1 MYIAS
6 SLKCKPSKDQNER
19 IENILL
25 HLGLSE
31 ARNTKAIQLSGGQ
44 RKRLAIAQELINNP
58 PLMFFDEPTSGL
70 DSQVRNRNCL
80 FRSREVNFLKSPKF
94 KLNSHITKRT
104 HSHIT
109 RGDWSPNIFKITYY
123 TLVSSYSTLR
133 VRSFKFETIGYVT
146 KLKNF

>member
-1 MYIAS
+1 MDQFNIGENIQESLYIAS

-70 DSQVRNRNCL
+70 DSQVRNRD
-80 FRSREVNFLKSPKF
+80 
-94 KLNSHITKRT
+94 T
-104 HSHIT
+104 
-109 RGDWSPNIFKITYY
+109 
-123 TLVSSYSTLR
+123 
-133 VRSFKFETIGYVT
+133 
-146 KLKNF
+146 

>member
-1 MYIAS
+1 MNVTYKLYDITSYFKESLYIAS

-70 DSQVRNRNCL
+70 DSQVCMGGTTL
-80 FRSREVNFLKSPKF
+80 DCKHWLWVE
-94 KLNSHITKRT
+94 T
-104 HSHIT
+104 H
-109 RGDWSPNIFKITYY
+109 
-123 TLVSSYSTLR
+123 
-133 VRSFKFETIGYVT
+133 
-146 KLKNF
+146 

>member
-70 DSQVRNRNCL
+70 DSQVRNRDTCSWKGQL
-80 FRSREVNFLKSPKF
+80 ERTRRSKVSLRLKTS
-94 KLNSHITKRT
+94 
-104 HSHIT
+104 
-109 RGDWSPNIFKITYY
+109 D
-123 TLVSSYSTLR
+123 
-133 VRSFKFETIGYVT
+133 
-146 KLKNF
+146 

>member
-80 FRSREVNFLKSPKF
+80 FRTVRIAPVPTEKYEPVLTRLVLGFTDQSQIKTLFRP
-94 KLNSHITKRT
+94 HIR
-104 HSHIT
+104 
-109 RGDWSPNIFKITYY
+109 
-123 TLVSSYSTLR
+123 L
-133 VRSFKFETIGYVT
+133 
-146 KLKNF
+146 

>member
-70 DSQVRNRNCL
+70 DSQVRNGL
-80 FRSREVNFLKSPKF
+80 EREVGKNAKLESTERSCKVFCDLKVLTDTGNFL
-94 KLNSHITKRT
+94 TAM
-104 HSHIT
+104 
-109 RGDWSPNIFKITYY
+109 
-123 TLVSSYSTLR
+123 VSFQLHWFFPS
-133 VRSFKFETIGYVT
+133 
-146 KLKNF
+146 

>member
-6 SLKCKPSKDQNER
+6 SLKCKPSKDQDER

-70 DSQVRNRNCL
+70 DSQVRNGDTCSWKGQLERT
-80 FRSREVNFLKSPKF
+80 RSWKVPSEVAKF
-94 KLNSHITKRT
+94 SAI
-104 HSHIT
+104 
-109 RGDWSPNIFKITYY
+109 
-123 TLVSSYSTLR
+123 
-133 VRSFKFETIGYVT
+133 
-146 KLKNF
+146 